1 MTVTYSGDVGN
12 ASSFGCFNAI
22 LLKWRGS
29 VYKLI
34 YKELCAYITV
44 YFLINLLY
52 RVVLVPASECSSHR
66 PELVF
71 PLANMTTH
79 MDEVEDNSSEGVEER
94 SSCSADSVRAHSLTQ
109 QAEAGL
115 DVCS

>member
-34 YKELCAYITV
+34 YKELCAYIIV
-44 YFLINLLY
+44 YFIINLVY
-52 RVVLVPASECSSHR
+52 RHHYIILLNDTFNIIVLSHSPTSSSSTSSTCSTGSSLSLAVNVPLIDLS
-66 PELVF
+66 
-71 PLANMTTH
+71 
-79 MDEVEDNSSEGVEER
+79 
-94 SSCSADSVRAHSLTQ
+94 
-109 QAEAGL
+109 
-115 DVCS
+115 

>member
-52 RVVLVPASECSSHR
+52 RVVLVPGSECSSHR

-79 MDEVEDNSSEGVEER
+79 LEEVEDNNKDEDER
-94 SSCSADSVRAHSLTQ
+94 SSCHRWRTAR
-109 QAEAGL
+109 
-115 DVCS
+115 